1 MQGGTVIAATAPK
14 SANFSQG
21 RIDLANRN
29 SGLQDW
35 LAYQG
40 LSMGESL
47 VMDPQNA
54 AFPAPVTRQVG
65 NMQIQEMRMLN
76 YPYFIDIR
84 KNGLA
89 QDNPITSGL
98 PQLTMAWASPIEVDE
113 EKNSQRQV
121 ITLLK
126 SSDQSWLS
134 ESIDIMPQVG
144 NGGGVAYSPQ
154 GAQGQHTL
162 AVIAS
167 GKFDS
172 FFAEKESPLL
182 EEPKENTLD
191 AVAKGEKPEDAEE
204 AAEPVFSGVIKHSAD
219 SARLVLFASNDF
231 LRDQVV
237 QMTGSAN
244 GSLSLSPFELMANTV
259 DWSLEDTALMQIRSR
274 GQFNRTLNPIE
285 NRTRLFWEYLNY
297 ALVAVALGIVAL
309 LYRRIS
315 AVRKTRHR
323 QLITA

>member
-1 MQGGTVIAATAPK
+1 
-14 SANFSQG
+14 
-21 RIDLANRN
+21 
-29 SGLQDW
+29 
-35 LAYQG
+35 
-40 LSMGESL
+40 
-47 VMDPQNA
+47 
-54 AFPAPVTRQVG
+54 
-65 NMQIQEMRMLN
+65 MLN